1 MPRFRF
7 QWSNIE
13 TSILQSLIEELR
25 LTDNGDAVLSLRGQ
39 YGAKPKEEFIKD
51 AWNTLLEKWLVN
63 DLAYASAVAD
73 AARKTGLGDSS
84 VTDDL
89 EFLRSCR
96 NTIGLRREVLKAF
109 LAFGEQGALNP
120 AIAGL
125 VPDNSSPTQ
134 SDPRQGLPDSGNE
147 IITASDGSLLGN
159 VKEAV
164 GRLYSIEPDDVFVDS
179 DGDVAIPNGSSV
191 AFIRI
196 SSEPISIRIFAIL
209 LSDVS
214 ESAEL
219 FATINDINANIFAGF
234 LYYENNRVYL
244 QHTVLAAGGLSVQT
258 LIQTIDCITD
268 LADFF
273 DDKLQERFGGEKFRA
288 GRADDEIEV

>member
-13 TSILQSLIEELR
+13 ASILQSLTVDLK
-25 LTDNGDAVLSLRGQ
+25 LADNGDAAQTLRAQ

-63 DLAYASAVAD
+63 DLAFASAVAD
-73 AARKTGLGDSS
+73 AVRKSGLGDSS

-89 EFLRSCR
+89 DFLRSCR

-109 LAFGEQGALNP
+109 LAFGEQGVLNP

-125 VPDNSSPTQ
+125 VPTHSSSTQ
-134 SDPRQGLPDSGNE
+134 SEPRQGLPISGNE
-147 IITASDGSLLGN
+147 MITASDDSLLEN
-159 VKEAV
+159 IKEAV
-164 GRLYSIEPDDVFVDS
+164 SRLYSIEPDDVLVDS
-179 DGDVAIPNGSSV
+179 DGDVVLPNGSSV

-196 SSEPISIRIFAIL
+196 SSEPVSIRLFAIL

-214 ESAEL
+214 ESADL
-219 FATINDINANIFAGF
+219 FSTINEVNANIFAGF
-234 LYYENNRVYL
+234 LYYQNNRVYL

>member
-25 LTDNGDAVLSLRGQ
+25 LTDNGDPAQSLRGQ

-63 DLAYASAVAD
+63 DLAYASALAD

-89 EFLRSCR
+89 GFLRSCR

-109 LAFGEQGALNP
+109 LAFGEQGALSP

-125 VPDNSSPTQ
+125 VPANSS
-134 SDPRQGLPDSGNE
+134 
-147 IITASDGSLLGN
+147 
-159 VKEAV
+159 
-164 GRLYSIEPDDVFVDS
+164 SIKSES
-179 DGDVAIPNGSSV
+179 SQGSS
-191 AFIRI
+191 I
-196 SSEPISIRIFAIL
+196 SSNQTKTIS
-209 LSDVS
+209 D
-214 ESAEL
+214 
-219 FATINDINANIFAGF
+219 
-234 LYYENNRVYL
+234 
-244 QHTVLAAGGLSVQT
+244 
-258 LIQTIDCITD
+258 
-268 LADFF
+268 
-273 DDKLQERFGGEKFRA
+273 
-288 GRADDEIEV
+288 

>member
-13 TSILQSLIEELR
+13 ASILQSLIADLR
-25 LTDNGDAVLSLRGQ
+25 LTYSGDAAQSLRGQ
-39 YGAKPKEEFIKD
+39 YGSKPKEEFVKD

-63 DLAYASAVAD
+63 DLVYASALAD
-73 AARKTGLGDSS
+73 AARKSGLGDSS

-89 EFLRSCR
+89 GFLRSCR

-125 VPDNSSPTQ
+125 IPANSSPAQ
-134 SDPRQGLPDSGNE
+134 SEPRQGFPVSGKE
-147 IITASDGSLLGN
+147 MITASDGSLLGN

-164 GRLYSIEPDDVFVDS
+164 GRLYSREPDDVFVDS
-179 DGDVAIPNGSSV
+179 DGDVVIPNGSSV
-191 AFIRI
+191 VFIRI
-196 SSEPISIRIFAIL
+196 SSEPVSIKLFSIL

-214 ESAEL
+214 ESADL
-219 FATINDINANIFAGF
+219 FSTINEINANIFVGF

-244 QHTVLAAGGLSVQT
+244 QHTVLADGGLSVQT

-273 DDKLQERFGGEKFRA
+273 DDKLQERFGGEKFRV
-288 GRADDEIEV
+288 GPADDEIEV

>member
-13 TSILQSLIEELR
+13 VSILQSLIVDLR
-25 LTDNGDAVLSLRGQ
+25 LTYDGDAVQSLRAQ
-39 YGAKPKEEFIKD
+39 YGSKPKEEFVKD

-63 DLAYASAVAD
+63 DLAYASEVAD
-73 AARKTGLGDSS
+73 AARKSGLGDSS
-84 VTDDL
+84 VTNDL
-89 EFLRSCR
+89 GFLRSCR
-96 NTIGLRREVLKAF
+96 NTIGLRREVLKVF
-109 LAFGEQGALNP
+109 LAFGEQGDLSP

-125 VPDNSSPTQ
+125 VPINSSST
-134 SDPRQGLPDSGNE
+134 SSETKQGLSVSGNE
-147 IITASDGSLLGN
+147 MITASDGSLLGN

-164 GRLYSIEPDDVFVDS
+164 GRIYSIEPDDVLIDS
-179 DGDVAIPNGSSV
+179 DGDVVIPNGSSV

-196 SSEPISIRIFAIL
+196 SNEPISIRLFAIL
-209 LSDVS
+209 LSEVS
-214 ESAEL
+214 ESSDL
-219 FATINDINANIFAGF
+219 FATINEINANIVAAF
-234 LYYENNRVYL
+234 LYYENNMVYL
-244 QHTVLAAGGLSVQT
+244 QHTVLAAGGLNVQT